1 MKTTI
6 LPQSLISLLV
16 LAAASAQAPT
26 AVAQQTNESSEQKA
40 LRLQTIESL
49 DKQLAELEKAA
60 RTTPAAGSAALSIK
74 AEGLA
79 RQYCNHNVRAASGR
93 AWALAL
99 KTSSDP
105 FRQSAIFTQW
115 SEQEVNSS
123 PKHAA
128 ELKESALKA
137 LDKEAITLA
146 MKKDA
151 FRNLIYFYRTHSEP
165 KKADKVQAQFAKLM
179 GTDDPKILFRKEKIC
194 LGCGMG

>member
-1 MKTTI
+1 MKTHI

-26 AVAQQTNESSEQKA
+26 ALAQQTNDSSEQKA
-40 LRLQTIESL
+40 LRLQTVDSL
-49 DKQLAELEKAA
+49 DKQLAELEKAEK
-60 RTTPAAGSAALSIK
+60 TTPASGSAALSVK
-74 AEGLA
+74 AEVLA
-79 RQYCNHNVRAASGR
+79 RQYCNLGALPASGR

-105 FRQSAIFTQW
+105 FRQSAIYTQW

-146 MKKDA
+146 KKKDA
-151 FRNLIYFYRTHSEP
+151 FRNLINFYRAHNEP
-165 KKADKVQAQFAKLM
+165 SKADKVQAQFAKLM
-179 GTDDPKILFRKEKIC
+179 GTDDPQILFRKEKIC

>member
-1 MKTTI
+1 MKTNI

-16 LAAASAQAPT
+16 LAAASAEPT
-26 AVAQQTNESSEQKA
+26 ALAQQAKGSSEQKV
-40 LRLQTIESL
+40 LRSQTIESL

-60 RTTPAAGSAALSIK
+60 RTKPETGATTLSVK

-79 RQYCNHNVRAASGR
+79 RQFYNQGALPASGR

-99 KTSSDP
+99 KTSTDP
-105 FRQSAIFTQW
+105 YRQTAIYTQW

-128 ELKESALKA
+128 ELKESALKV
-137 LDKEAITLA
+137 LDKEAISLV
-146 MKKDA
+146 MKRDA
-151 FRNLIYFYRTHSEP
+151 FRNLILFYRAHNQAGE
-165 KKADKVQAQFAKLM
+165 ADRVQAQFAKLM

-194 LGCGMG
+194 IGCGMG

>member
-1 MKTTI
+1 MKTNI

-16 LAAASAQAPT
+16 LAVSNSEAPT
-26 AVAQQTNESSEQKA
+26 VLAQGTSNLSEQETA
-40 LRLQTIESL
+40 LHQTVQSL

-60 RTTPAAGSAALSIK
+60 PTTPATGATTLSVK

-79 RQYCNHNVRAASGR
+79 RQFYKQGALPASGR

-115 SEQEVNSS
+115 SEQEVAS
-123 PKHAA
+123 PKRAA
-128 ELKESALKA
+128 ELKESALKV
-137 LDKEAITLA
+137 LDKEAITLVI
-146 MKKDA
+146 KKDA
-151 FRNLIYFYRTHSEP
+151 FRNLINFYRAHNEP
-165 KKADKVQAQFAKLM
+165 SKADKVQAQFAKLM
-179 GTDDPKILFRKEKIC
+179 GTDDPKILFHKEKIC

>member
-1 MKTTI
+1 MKANI

-16 LAAASAQAPT
+16 LASASAETT
-26 AVAQQTNESSEQKA
+26 ALAQQTKGSREQKV
-40 LRLQTIESL
+40 LHSQTIESL

-60 RTTPAAGSAALSIK
+60 PTTPATGAATLSVK

-79 RQYCNHNVRAASGR
+79 RQFYNQGALAASGR

-115 SEQEVNSS
+115 SEQEVAS
-123 PKHAA
+123 PKRAA

-137 LDKEAITLA
+137 LDKEAISSA
-146 MKKDA
+146 NKKDA
-151 FRNLIYFYRTHSEP
+151 FRDLISFYRTHNQPS
-165 KKADKVQAQFAKLM
+165 KADRVQAQFAKLM

-194 LGCGMG
+194 IGCGKG

>member
-1 MKTTI
+1 M
-6 LPQSLISLLV
+6 SLLV
-16 LAAASAQAPT
+16 LAAASAEPT
-26 AVAQQTNESSEQKA
+26 ALAQQANGNSEQKV
-40 LRLQTIESL
+40 LRSQTIESL
-49 DKQLAELEKAA
+49 NKQLAELEKAA
-60 RTTPAAGSAALSIK
+60 PTTPTTGATTLSVK

-79 RQYCNHNVRAASGR
+79 RQFYNLGALPASGR

-99 KTSSDP
+99 KTSTDP
-105 FRQSAIFTQW
+105 LRQSAIYSQW
-115 SEQEVNSS
+115 SEQELAS

-137 LDKEAITLA
+137 LDKEAITLV

-151 FRNLIYFYRTHSEP
+151 FRNLINFYRTHNEP
-165 KKADKVQAQFAKLM
+165 SKADKVQAQFAKLM

>member
-1 MKTTI
+1 MKTNI

-16 LAAASAQAPT
+16 LASASAEGSKAI
-26 AVAQQTNESSEQKA
+26 AQQTRETREHK
-40 LRLQTIESL
+40 LQQRPTIESL
-49 DKQLAELEKAA
+49 EKQLAELEKAA
-60 RTTPAAGSAALSIK
+60 PTTPETGTTTLSVK

-79 RQYCNHNVRAASGR
+79 RQFYNLGALPASGR

-99 KTSSDP
+99 KTSTDP
-105 FRQSAIFTQW
+105 YRQSAICTQW

-128 ELKESALKA
+128 ELKESALKL
-137 LDKEAITLA
+137 LDKDSISLV

-151 FRNLIYFYRTHSEP
+151 FRNLILFYRAHNQPGE
-165 KKADKVQAQFAKLM
+165 ADKVQAQFAKLM

>member
-1 MKTTI
+1 MKTNI

-16 LAAASAQAPT
+16 LAAASAGPT
-26 AVAQQTNESSEQKA
+26 ALAQQTNESSEQKV
-40 LRLQTIESL
+40 LRSQTIESL
-49 DKQLAELEKAA
+49 NKQLAELEKAA
-60 RTTPAAGSAALSIK
+60 PTTPTTGSTTLSVK

-79 RQYCNHNVRAASGR
+79 RQFYNQGALAASGR

-115 SEQEVNSS
+115 SEQEVS

-128 ELKESALKA
+128 ELKESALKV

-146 MKKDA
+146 IKKDA
-151 FRNLIYFYRTHSEP
+151 FRNLINFYRTHNEP
-165 KKADKVQAQFAKLM
+165 SKADKVQAQFAKLM

>member
-1 MKTTI
+1 MKTKI

-16 LAAASAQAPT
+16 LAASSTQAPT
-26 AVAQQTNESSEQKA
+26 AVAQQTNESTEQKA
-40 LRLQTIESL
+40 LRVHSLESL

-60 RTTPAAGSAALSIK
+60 PTTPATGATTLSVK

-79 RQYCNHNVRAASGR
+79 RQFYNQGALPASGR

-115 SEQEVNSS
+115 SEQEVAS
-123 PKHAA
+123 PKRAA
-128 ELKESALKA
+128 ELKESALKV
-137 LDKEAITLA
+137 LDKEAITLVI
-146 MKKDA
+146 KKDA
-151 FRNLIYFYRTHSEP
+151 FRNLINFYRAHNEP
-165 KKADKVQAQFAKLM
+165 SKADKVQAQFAKLM
-179 GTDDPKILFRKEKIC
+179 GTDDPKILFHKEKIC

>member
-1 MKTTI
+1 MKTNI

-16 LAAASAQAPT
+16 LAVSNSEAPT
-26 AVAQQTNESSEQKA
+26 VLAQGTSNLSEQETA
-40 LRLQTIESL
+40 LHQTVQSL

-60 RTTPAAGSAALSIK
+60 PTTPATGATTLSVK

-79 RQYCNHNVRAASGR
+79 RQFYNQGALPASGR

-115 SEQEVNSS
+115 SEQEVAS
-123 PKHAA
+123 PKRAA
-128 ELKESALKA
+128 ELKESALKV
-137 LDKEAITLA
+137 LDKEAITLVI
-146 MKKDA
+146 KKDA
-151 FRNLIYFYRTHSEP
+151 FRNLINFYRAHNEP
-165 KKADKVQAQFAKLM
+165 SKADKVQAQFAKLM
-179 GTDDPKILFRKEKIC
+179 GTDDPKILFHKEKIC